1 MKRIP
6 FYIAPDTHAKR
17 ERERK
22 KLKQRKEGGQL
33 RCILLFEMMET
44 QNKANDIMRFLSNC
58 AISKNKKR
66 TRENMRMSIILE
78 NEEKNCP
85 EYVPRRET
93 HSTKQKRKKRKE
105 RKTCMYVYKCTY

>member
-85 EYVPRRET
+85 EYVLTRET
-93 HSTKQKRKKRKE
+93 QNRKE
-105 RKTCMYVYKCTY
+105 RRERKERHVCI